1 MTKPYQVEVMR
12 HISGGSKCRPID
24 IFLYVNIPTR
34 NGDWRRDACQR
45 VSTSIRRRWLLD
57 RQFDG
62 WSGVCVSNIAILFG
76 AWIHNYLISLRIQF
90 YYCGWIWIVT
100 FIVAVN
106 KPRFSNMH
114 INKAMLTMVKLW
126 SFDKTP
132 TKETYKSLWKLQNIR
147 SIFCSFHMAFLCGK
161 KINNFLTL

>member
-1 MTKPYQVEVMR
+1 MLTKPYQVEVMR

-106 KPRFSNMH
+106 KTTIFKHAHKQSNANHGEIM
-114 INKAMLTMVKLW
+114 IIWQN
-126 SFDKTP
+126 
-132 TKETYKSLWKLQNIR
+132 TYQGDL
-147 SIFCSFHMAFLCGK
+147 
-161 KINNFLTL
+161 